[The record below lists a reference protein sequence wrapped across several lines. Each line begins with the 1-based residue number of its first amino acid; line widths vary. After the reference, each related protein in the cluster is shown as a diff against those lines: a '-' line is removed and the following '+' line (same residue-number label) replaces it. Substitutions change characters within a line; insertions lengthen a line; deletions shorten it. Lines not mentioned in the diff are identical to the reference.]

1 MFWFRIDT
9 VTFLQQGVKL
19 KVQNLKDPPFVTKLD
34 PIIGS
39 DGYDM
44 EGPIPDIW
52 FALQVG
58 SITVDTFESI
68 LSNSVCLSFQRIM
81 NFTYVVSEPPDMTF
95 GALKP
100 DGSWTGMIGELM
112 NQNTDIG
119 RVF

>member
-1 MFWFRIDT
+1 MIWKDL
-9 VTFLQQGVKL
+9 FLIYGLHYRLISLELIHLNPYGKG
-19 KVQNLKDPPFVTKLD
+19 FC
-34 PIIGS
+34 
-39 DGYDM
+39 
-44 EGPIPDIW
+44 
-52 FALQVG
+52 F
-58 SITVDTFESI
+58 
-68 LSNSVCLSFQRIM
+68 SFQSIM

>member
-1 MFWFRIDT
+1 MVIGMFRSIIDN
-9 VTFLQQGVKL
+9 VFFQQGAKL

-58 SITVDTFESI
+58 SITIGTFESI
-68 LSNSVCLSFQRIM
+68 
-81 NFTYVVSEPPDMTF
+81 
-95 GALKP
+95 
-100 DGSWTGMIGELM
+100 
-112 NQNTDIG
+112 
-119 RVF
+119 